1 MNKKLALYAILCI
14 SVILLVGQSSAIVRT
29 EEEADWTRD
38 SLGSYFRSKY
48 QVFHDKKADQKSL
61 AETTKEYKDYLTS
74 NSRIFGGSVDRVL
87 TGFTDTLSKH
97 KGLAGNNAESF
108 ITNLKHQLRQLEL
121 KGQLSKDR
129 VQAVLDK
136 AHNQAIRQKILT
148 ESEWDKAYSF
158 FTNSYQKPTWYQR
171 VLQLNPSVED
181 GSSSFNN
188 WLQSVIGHIGHV
200 GGLTHEQTK
209 VIADQLRT
217 SISDTEFNRL
227 GDKAWIDNFTN
238 AISRKT
244 NLKKEQLDKVISSIG
259 RDVNGYKYFALDY
272 TGQAQDQAN
281 NWCEQVKTCVDGFWD
296 RVHAY
301 IKHWKS
307 IIKSYFHINHHEP
320 TRVFPQRVTDSIKS
334 VAHSITDDWEAS
346 SKSIVQSRSTESVK
360 SRVYDAASQVTNA
373 ASQVTSKISDIDL
386 DQVKNFDIKDSF
398 AHFWRSKEHD
408 LYRRLGYTEAQI
420 DWIQDY
426 LTKTFKNQKSSVHS
440 KSDEAAIAI
449 RRYLNAV
456 HVQNPSQIDA
466 TVHRL
471 KRHLESWRTLIN

>member
-1 MNKKLALYAILCI
+1 MNRKLTLYAILCV

-48 QVFHDKKADQKSL
+48 HVFHDEKADQKSL
-61 AETTKEYKDYLTS
+61 AETTSEYKDYLTS

-87 TGFTDTLSKH
+87 SGFTNTLSKH
-97 KGLAGNNAESF
+97 KGHASNEAESF

-121 KGQLSKDR
+121 KGQLSEDR

-136 AHNQAIRQKILT
+136 AHHQAIRQKILT
-148 ESEWDKAYSF
+148 EAEWDKAYSF
-158 FTNSYQKPTWYQR
+158 FSNSYQKPTWYQR
-171 VLQLNPSVED
+171 VLQLNPSNDD

-188 WLQSVIGHIGHV
+188 WVQSVIGRIGHV
-200 GGLTHEQTK
+200 GGLTKEQTK

-217 SISDTEFNRL
+217 SISDTDFNKL
-227 GDKAWIDNFTN
+227 GDKAWIDDFTT
-238 AISRKT
+238 AVSKKT
-244 NLKKEQLDKVISSIG
+244 NLKKEQLDKVISSIS

-272 TGQAQDQAN
+272 TGQAKGQAN
-281 NWCEQVKTCVDGFWD
+281 NWCEHVKTCVDGFWD

-301 IKHWKS
+301 IQHWKS
-307 IIKSYFHINHHEP
+307 LIKSYFHTNHYEP
-320 TRVFPQRVTDSIKS
+320 NRVFPLHVTDSIKS

-346 SKSIVQSRSTESVK
+346 SKSIVHSRSTESMK
-360 SRVYDAASQVTNA
+360 SRVYGAASHVTDAASH
-373 ASQVTSKISDIDL
+373 VTSKISNDL
-386 DQVKNFDIKDSF
+386 DQIKNFDLKDSF

-426 LTKTFKNQKSSVHS
+426 LTKTFKNQKSTVHS

-471 KRHLESWRTLIN
+471 KRHLESWRTIVN